1 MRIINCAIR
10 GAMLG
15 GMVLALSAGPALASG
30 ENKMGNEME
39 NEKGKVEI
47 NKVEKDKDEKV
58 MLHEK
63 IVKEKLGGLRVKEL
77 GIHRINLLDE
87 DILGE
92 EALEDILGEED

>member
-15 GMVLALSAGPALASG
+15 GMVLVLSGGPALASG

-39 NEKGKVEI
+39 NEKGKVEK
-47 NKVEKDKDEKV
+47 NKVEKNKDEKV

-77 GIHRINLLDE
+77 GIHPIDLLDD

-92 EALEDILGEED
+92 EELEDILDEED